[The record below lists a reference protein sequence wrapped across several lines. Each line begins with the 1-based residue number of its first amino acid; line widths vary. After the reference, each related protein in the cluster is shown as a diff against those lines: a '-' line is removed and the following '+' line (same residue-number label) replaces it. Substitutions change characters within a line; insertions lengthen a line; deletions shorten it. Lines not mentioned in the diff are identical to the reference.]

1 MELSPDQLRE
11 FGVALNE
18 ATLIAV
24 EVKPELHAAAV
35 TLGVLA
41 LPSDDGPEPA
51 DTRRVLLLGSVGRI
65 AASLRNGRWD
75 DADAPVETFALDG
88 LRDVVTGFAQQTIHG
103 WSFLDVPADETFDR
117 WSDRLSLDWRA
128 EPAGLTHTLDLFQ
141 GSAEGPARHLELRIW
156 FDELR
161 IFEPDGTELPFD
173 EFTAAGVRWWDAL
186 KAGDPRTAGHGIQ
199 PSGGS

>member
-1 MELSPDQLRE
+1 MEFTAEQLRA

-18 ATLIAV
+18 ASVIAV
-24 EVKPELHAAAV
+24 DVRPELRAVAV

-41 LPSDDGPEPA
+41 LPEDDGPEPA
-51 DTRRVLLLGSVGRI
+51 DPRRVLLLESVGRI
-65 AASLRNGRWD
+65 AASLRDGRWD
-75 DADAPVETFALDG
+75 DADAPVETFALEG
-88 LRDVVTGFAQQTIHG
+88 LRDAVTGFEQQTIHG

-128 EPAGLTHTLDLFQ
+128 EPDGLSHTLDLFQ
-141 GSAEGPARHLELRIW
+141 ESAAGPARHLELRIW

-161 IFEPDGTELPFD
+161 VFEPDGHELAFD

-199 PSGGS
+199 ASDGA